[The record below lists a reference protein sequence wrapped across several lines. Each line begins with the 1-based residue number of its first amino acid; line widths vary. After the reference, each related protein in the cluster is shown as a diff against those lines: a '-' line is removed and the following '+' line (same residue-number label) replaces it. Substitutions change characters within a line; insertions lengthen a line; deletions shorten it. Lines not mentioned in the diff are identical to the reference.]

1 MKRIMNKI
9 DYDFW
14 WEKIA
19 DYAKLVGRTTAR
31 PVLLLYYVLR
41 SPETPSSDK
50 MLIVAA
56 LSYLILRWWTTPGS
70 RFAGKVAQATSRIIC

>member
-31 PVLLLYYVLR
+31 PDCNICPYDNL
-41 SPETPSSDK
+41 SS
-50 MLIVAA
+50 
-56 LSYLILRWWTTPGS
+56 S
-70 RFAGKVAQATSRIIC
+70 

>member
-19 DYAKLVGRTTAR
+19 DYAKLVGRTTA
-31 PVLLLYYVLR
+31 PLWI
-41 SPETPSSDK
+41 P
-50 MLIVAA
+50 
-56 LSYLILRWWTTPGS
+56 
-70 RFAGKVAQATSRIIC
+70 

>member
-19 DYAKLVGRTTAR
+19 DYAKLMGRTNHYR
-31 PVLLLYYVLR
+31 LQSLLI
-41 SPETPSSDK
+41 K
-50 MLIVAA
+50 
-56 LSYLILRWWTTPGS
+56 
-70 RFAGKVAQATSRIIC
+70 

>member
-19 DYAKLVGRTTAR
+19 DYAKLVEEQRLVR
-31 PVLLLYYVLR
+31 YFYYI
-41 SPETPSSDK
+41 
-50 MLIVAA
+50 M
-56 LSYLILRWWTTPGS
+56 
-70 RFAGKVAQATSRIIC
+70 C